1 MLTRLSSFLL
11 LSGSLLLVSGGC
23 GRASVVR
30 APTRVV
36 EEEPEHPTVVVT
48 RARSDEEDTPGQ
60 RKDAP
65 APAETV
71 AFSFPADRGGEL
83 LRKELTPAAT
93 RPLAEPAP
101 KPRRRKVPAHLES
114 PELPLPPSLADPA
127 SPFREAP
134 ARTTIVPR
142 LVMPEALFDLALEV
156 ALPQAVP
163 MPGGARTKE
172 VGVDVNKPAPLPVL
186 GQPVPDRA
194 SLGDATADASRAA
207 DGAAPMPVRRQPVPF
222 LRLGL
227 PDPFENY
234 RPLRVAIPPES
245 TDPVTA
251 SPRVP

>member
-1 MLTRLSSFLL
+1 MLKRLSSFLL
-11 LSGSLLLVSGGC
+11 LNSSLLLVSGGC

-36 EEEPEHPTVVVT
+36 EEEPEQPTVVVT
-48 RARSDEEDTPGQ
+48 RASSAEEDPPAQT
-60 RKDAP
+60 KDAP

-71 AFSFPADRGGEL
+71 AFGFPADRGGEL
-83 LRKELTPAAT
+83 LSRELTLAAT

-101 KPRRRKVPAHLES
+101 KPRRGKVPGHLEW
-114 PELPLPPSLADPA
+114 PDLPLPPGLAEHTLPSRA
-127 SPFREAP
+127 AP
-134 ARTTIVPR
+134 ARKSIVPR
-142 LVMPEALFDLALEV
+142 LATPEMLFDLALEV

-172 VGVDVNKPAPLPVL
+172 AGVDVTKPAPLPIL

-194 SLGDATADASRAA
+194 SLADATADAS
-207 DGAAPMPVRRQPVPF
+207 GAAVVAGTMPVRRRTVPF

-234 RPLRVAIPPES
+234 RPLRVPVPPES

>member
-172 VGVDVNKPAPLPVL
+172 VGVDVSANRSRTARPW
-186 GQPVPDRA
+186 
-194 SLGDATADASRAA
+194 ATPPPTRP
-207 DGAAPMPVRRQPVPF
+207 GRLTERR
-222 LRLGL
+222 RCRCG
-227 PDPFENY
+227 
-234 RPLRVAIPPES
+234 
-245 TDPVTA
+245 A
-251 SPRVP
+251 SPFRSCGWGCRTRSRTTARCGWQFRRNRPTR